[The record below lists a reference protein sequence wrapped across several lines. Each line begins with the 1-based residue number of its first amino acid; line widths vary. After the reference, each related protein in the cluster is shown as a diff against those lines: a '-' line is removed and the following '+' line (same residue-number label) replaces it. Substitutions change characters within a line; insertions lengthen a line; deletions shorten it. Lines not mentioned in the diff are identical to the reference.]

1 MRRIA
6 LAVVVLAALGVAPAA
21 GGVEAQSA
29 QKRLKAGKVRLK
41 SFGSCKALVRY
52 GRANV
57 RRGPGVLPPS
67 PSPPVVMPL
76 RRVNPGAETLMGEPG
91 AAPPAVEDGASG
103 TNVQEAGVDEPDV
116 VKTAGSRIFAIA
128 GGRLHAVH
136 PDGPRLL
143 GSLDLEGYG
152 HELLVRGDRLL
163 VISHDAV
170 AGKQPV
176 GGDPRILVEPLVVDQ
191 GVTVLTEVDVSK
203 PAEMRVLRTE
213 RVRGTHVSSRLTGR
227 TARVVVW
234 TRPRAVFEPAL
245 RPAVRGWL
253 PRRALRRRGVG
264 KPSFRRTAPCRR
276 VFRPAQFS
284 GTDVLTVLT
293 IDLAK
298 GLPAVDSDAIM
309 SGGQVV
315 YASHRSLYVATQDWT
330 PMPPTPVAELPGRS
344 FTTVHRFDTSDPD
357 STAYRASGKLPGFLL
372 NQFALSEHAGVLRAA
387 TTEEPVWWTGGA
399 EVQSQS
405 HVTVLDQ
412 KGGALRQIG
421 QVGGLGQGERI
432 FAVRFIGPAGYVV
445 TFRQIDPLYV
455 VDLERPSQPV
465 VRGELKIR
473 GYSAYLH
480 PVGPGLLLGV
490 GQDATDAGA
499 QLGTQLSL
507 FDVSDPSNP
516 RRLHQA
522 AVPGASSQAEF
533 DHHAFLWWAPRDL
546 AVVPLNVFDGGPALQ
561 GGQFFQGAA
570 GFGVQRAAGIAEVG
584 RASHDNSPIQRSFV
598 LGGRLFT
605 LSDAGIEANSL
616 DNLAEQGWLAF
627 PAPAPA
633 PGPVPLPEPIP
644 LPEPMPLPRPIPVP

>member
-1 MRRIA
+1 MRRIV
-6 LAVVVLAALGVAPAA
+6 LAVAVLAALGAAPAA
-21 GGVEAQSA
+21 GGVDASPA

-41 SFGSCKALVRY
+41 PFGSCAALVRY
-52 GRANV
+52 GRAGV
-57 RRGPGVLPPS
+57 RRGPGALPPP
-67 PSPPVVMPL
+67 PSPPVFMPL
-76 RRVNPGAETLMGEPG
+76 RRVNPEALTEAPG
-91 AAPPAVEDGASG
+91 AAPPAAEDGTSG

-116 VKTAGSRIFAIA
+116 VKAAGSRIFAVA
-128 GGRLHAVH
+128 GSRLHAVH

-143 GSLDLEGYG
+143 GSLELPGYG
-152 HELLVRGDRLL
+152 HELLLRGDRLL
-163 VISHDAV
+163 AISHDAP
-170 AGKQPV
+170 AGVGPEPV
-176 GGDPRILVEPLVVDQ
+176 LDTRLIADQ
-191 GVTVLTEVDVSK
+191 GVTVLTEIDVSK
-203 PAEMRVLRTE
+203 PAEMRVVRTE
-213 RVRGTHVSSRLTGR
+213 RIRGTHVSSRLTGR

-234 TRPRAVFEPAL
+234 TRPRAVLEPVL

-264 KPSFRRTAPCRR
+264 KPSFRRAAPCRR

-293 IDLAK
+293 IDLDK

-344 FTTVHRFDTSDPD
+344 FTTVHRFDTGDPD
-357 STAYRASGKLPGFLL
+357 STTYRASGKLPGYLL
-372 NQFALSEHAGVLRAA
+372 NQFSLSEHDGVLRAA
-387 TTEEPVWWTGGA
+387 TTEEPTWWTGGA
-399 EVQSQS
+399 DVQSQS
-405 HVTVLDQ
+405 HVTVLDERD
-412 KGGALRQIG
+412 GALRQIG
-421 QVGGLGQGERI
+421 QVGGLGKGERI

-445 TFRQIDPLYV
+445 TFRQVDPLYV
-455 VDLERPSQPV
+455 VDLERPAQPV

-499 QLGTQLSL
+499 ALGTQLSL

-516 RRLHQA
+516 RRLHQT
-522 AVPGASSQAEF
+522 AVAGASSQAEF

-546 AVVPLNVFDGGPALQ
+546 AVVPLNVFDGQ
-561 GGQFFQGAA
+561 SFQGAA
-570 GFGVQRAAGIAEVG
+570 GFRVQPAAGIAEVG
-584 RASHDNSPIQRSFV
+584 RASHAGSPIQRSFV

-627 PAPAPA
+627 PAP
-633 PGPVPLPEPIP
+633 
-644 LPEPMPLPRPIPVP
+644 

>member
-1 MRRIA
+1 MRRIV
-6 LAVVVLAALGVAPAA
+6 LAVAVLAALGAVPAA
-21 GGVEAQSA
+21 AGVDAGHA

-41 SFGSCKALVRY
+41 SFGSCAALVRY
-52 GRANV
+52 GRTNV
-57 RRGPGVLPPS
+57 RRGPGALPPT
-67 PSPPVVMPL
+67 PSPPVFMPL
-76 RRVNPGAETLMGEPG
+76 RRVNPGAEALTDAPG
-91 AAPPAVEDGASG
+91 AAPPAAEDGTSG

-116 VKTAGSRIFAIA
+116 VKTAGSRIFAIG

-143 GSLDLEGYG
+143 GSLELEGYG
-152 HELLVRGDRLL
+152 HELLLRGDRLL
-163 VISHDAV
+163 AISHDAA
-170 AGKQPV
+170 AGSPPA
-176 GGDPRILVEPLVVDQ
+176 GGDPRLAEPFVADQ

-203 PAEMRVLRTE
+203 PAEMRVVRTE
-213 RVRGTHVSSRLTGR
+213 RIRGVHVSSRLTGR

-234 TRPRAVFEPAL
+234 TRPRAVFEPVL
-245 RPAVRGWL
+245 RPALRGWL

-264 KPSFRRTAPCRR
+264 KPSFRRAAPCRR

-293 IDLAK
+293 IDLDM

-357 STAYRASGKLPGFLL
+357 STTYRASGKLPGYLL
-372 NQFALSEHAGVLRAA
+372 NQFSLSEHEGVLRAA
-387 TTEEPVWWTGGA
+387 TTEEPVWWTGEPGV
-399 EVQSQS
+399 ESQS
-405 HVTVLDQ
+405 HVTVLDERD
-412 KGGALRQIG
+412 GALRQIG
-421 QVGGLGQGERI
+421 QVGGLGKGERI

-455 VDLERPSQPV
+455 VDLERPAQPV

-522 AVPGASSQAEF
+522 AVAGASSQAEF

-546 AVVPLNVFDGGPALQ
+546 AVVPLNVFDGPL
-561 GGQFFQGAA
+561 FQGAA
-570 GFGVQRAAGIAEVG
+570 GFRAQRAAGIAEVG
-584 RASHDNSPIQRSFV
+584 RASHENSPIQRSFV

-627 PAPAPA
+627 PAPAP
-633 PGPVPLPEPIP
+633 
-644 LPEPMPLPRPIPVP
+644 